1 MSNTSTG
8 AQYAWAHLEGEKAV
22 THRPL
27 QTGDAVYDRDGQP
40 WTFLSVSRKA
50 VGNSTG
56 RVAVSRPCADA
67 YDNGHGGRECV
78 HMWHRDGIERSEYF
92 PSVFGLYLGLANGE
106 EA

>member
-56 RVAVSRPCADA
+56 RVRVYQYCPSAVQSHR
-67 YDNGHGGRECV
+67 NERTCV
-78 HMWHRDGIERSEYF
+78 HPGHYNGKINREFF